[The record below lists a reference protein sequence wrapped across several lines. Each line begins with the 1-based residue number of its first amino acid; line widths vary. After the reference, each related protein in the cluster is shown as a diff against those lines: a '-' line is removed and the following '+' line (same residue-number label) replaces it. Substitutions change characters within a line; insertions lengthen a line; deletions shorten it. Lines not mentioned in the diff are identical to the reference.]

1 MIENNQW
8 QMIED
13 KYQRLMYMIAHR
25 IGGDKVAHSFDD
37 NYQDLCA
44 SALEASETFAR
55 KTEREFSEFFDTV
68 EFDKYIKTCLWN
80 KKNNMGRKIT
90 KKKGVIRTISLD
102 VNKANMSDD
111 LFCGDSIQSS
121 SSHHN
126 TTLQYEEVSSIQEVP
141 PFEDVELDPDSKALV
156 ECLKSDTTMFKP
168 NGRINISK
176 ISEHLGRNKNQIKH
190 TIQRLRYLL
199 SDYTEEN

>member
-1 MIENNQW
+1 MNITPDQW
-8 QMIED
+8 D
-13 KYQRLMYMIAHR
+13 KILSKYKNLMYMISHR
-25 IGGDKVAHSFDD
+25 VGGDKVAHDFDD
-37 NYQDLCA
+37 TFQELSM
-44 SALEASETFAR
+44 SALDAINTLMR
-55 KTEREFSEFFDTV
+55 KTGKDFDELIDTV
-68 EFDKYIKTCLWN
+68 VADKYIKTCLWN

-126 TTLQYEEVSSIQEVP
+126 TTLQYEDVSSIQEVP

-156 ECLKSDTTMFKP
+156 ECLKIDTTMFKP

-176 ISEHLGRNKNQIKH
+176 ISEHLGRNKRH
-190 TIQRLRYLL
+190 WFR
-199 SDYTEEN
+199 D